1 MAIVY
6 NEKTGIF
13 TLNTKNTTYQMAVD
27 KYGTL
32 LHQYY
37 GIRILG
43 EDLNSLFVKN
53 DREIFSKSP

>member
-37 GIRILG
+37 GIRIY
-43 EDLNSLFVKN
+43 K
-53 DREIFSKSP
+53 IF